1 VVPSRDACCARQDFT
16 RTGLHALGPQ
26 PDGTVASNV
35 TLTQKA
41 SEEPSLRRSVT
52 PWGSFSWGYS
62 DVGAD
67 IFVGLGLVLGA
78 AAGAS
83 NVAFLFAGLVY
94 VCIGLAYTELAAAYP
109 VAGGG
114 QYFVFRG
121 LGDIFGFIAGW
132 AVLLDFTIDIVLF
145 AWSCIDYLSKLVPIL
160 SFTAHPWVHFLV
172 VFGVIAGLAILN
184 IIGVRESSAFNELV
198 SGLDVV
204 SETSILF
211 FGFLFAFQPQ
221 LLIHTMQMSWPSP
234 FNLMNGVSLAIISF
248 VGLESISQA
257 AQETQRPAS
266 VIPRTSISLIL
277 TILIFALAYSN
288 LALGM
293 QPWHAIPPDAH
304 GHAQALWHYLGSEDN
319 NGAAVAVLA
328 SYVPYFGALAA
339 LYVPV
344 LGAILLLISSNSG
357 VFGSSRIAYA
367 MSGTQLLPSIFQ
379 RVHPKF
385 RTPVVSIASFCGV
398 AIVELIFASLPSLSP
413 AVRSAYTRLFRGEDG
428 ITFLGDLYAFG
439 AAASYSFV
447 FIALIALRLF
457 DSQSPRRF
465 KMPFNVP
472 FTFRGNRVEFPV
484 VAVIGFFGIVSILVF
499 TMITHEIGRVAGPLW
514 IIFGICGYLLYR
526 KRKGL
531 PVFHSQKRD
540 WRRAQINILQEAGEL
555 EMMDDYLI
563 NVRQMDERK
572 AAGLAK

>member
-1 VVPSRDACCARQDFT
+1 MAASV
-16 RTGLHALGPQ
+16 GPK
-26 PDGTVASNV
+26 TA
-35 TLTQKA
+35 TQ
-41 SEEPSLRRSVT
+41 SPSLRRSVT

-160 SFTAHPWVHFLV
+160 SFTVHPWVHFLV
-172 VFGVIAGLAILN
+172 VFGVIGGLALLN
-184 IIGVRESSAFNELV
+184 VIGVRESSAFNELV

-204 SETSILF
+204 SETAILF
-211 FGFLFAFQPQ
+211 FGFLFAFSPE
-221 LLIHTMQMSWPSP
+221 LLVHTMQTAWPTP
-234 FNLMNGVSLAIISF
+234 FALMNGVSLAIISF
-248 VGLESISQA
+248 VGLESIAQA

-266 VIPRTSISLIL
+266 VIPRTSVSLIL
-277 TILIFALAYSN
+277 TILIFALSYSN

-293 QPWHAIPPDAH
+293 HPWHPLPLDKD
-304 GHAQALWHYLGSEDN
+304 GHVQALWHYLGNEEN
-319 NGAAVAVLA
+319 NGAAVAVLS
-328 SYVPYFGALAA
+328 SYVPYWGALAA
-339 LYVPV
+339 TYVPI

-367 MSGTQLLPSIFQ
+367 MSGTQLLPSVFRQ
-379 RVHPKF
+379 VHPRF
-385 RTPVVSIASFCGV
+385 RTPVVSIVSFCGV
-398 AIVELIFASLPSLSP
+398 ALVELIFAALPSLWPGLKSTY
-413 AVRSAYTRLFRGEDG
+413 SELFRGEDG

-447 FIALIALRLF
+447 FLAVIALRLN
-457 DSQSPRRF
+457 DSASPRKF
-465 KMPFNVP
+465 KMPFNIP
-472 FTFRGNRVEFPV
+472 FTYKGNRVEFPV
-484 VAVIGFFGIVSILVF
+484 VAVIGFFGIVSILTF
-499 TMITHEIGRVAGPLW
+499 TMITHLIGRIAGPSW
-514 IIFGICGYLLYR
+514 IILGIIGYLVYR
-526 KRKGL
+526 KSRGL
-531 PVFHSQKRD
+531 PVFRSQPHD
-540 WRRAQINILQEAGEL
+540 WRKAQVNILQDAGEL
-555 EMMDDYLI
+555 ELMDEYLANI
-563 NVRQMDERK
+563 KAMDERK
-572 AAGLAK
+572 AARASAG

>member
-1 VVPSRDACCARQDFT
+1 VSASA
-16 RTGLHALGPQ
+16 AL
-26 PDGTVASNV
+26 A
-35 TLTQKA
+35 A
-41 SEEPSLRRSVT
+41 EEPSLRRAVT

-83 NVAFLFAGLVY
+83 NIAFLFAGLVY

-145 AWSCIDYLSKLVPIL
+145 AWSCIDYLSKLIPIL
-160 SFTAHPWVHFLV
+160 SFTAHPWVHFIV
-172 VFGVIAGLAILN
+172 VLTVITGLAVLN

-198 SGLDVV
+198 SGMDIV

-221 LLIHTMQMSWPSP
+221 LLVHTMQTAWPTP

-293 QPWHAIPPDAH
+293 QPWHPLPVDAH
-304 GHAQALWHYLGSEDN
+304 GHAQQLWHYLGNEEN

-367 MSGTQLLPSIFQ
+367 MSGTQLLPSAFQ
-379 RVHPKF
+379 RVHKKY
-385 RTPVVSIASFCGV
+385 RTPAVSISVFCGV
-398 AIVELIFASLPSLSP
+398 AIVELVFAALPSLSP
-413 AVRSAYTRLFRGEDG
+413 EVHGTYARLFRGEDG

-447 FIALIALRLF
+447 FIALISLRF
-457 DSQSPRRF
+457 NDSASPRRF

-472 FTFRGNRVEFPV
+472 LTYKGNRVEFPI
-484 VAVIGFFGIVSILVF
+484 VAVIGFLGIMSILVF
-499 TMITHEIGRVAGPLW
+499 TMITHEIGRIAGPSW
-514 IIFGICGYLLYR
+514 IILGTIGYLLYR
-526 KRKGL
+526 RRKRL
-531 PVFHSQKRD
+531 PVFRSQPHD
-540 WRRAQINILQEAGEL
+540 WRKAQVNILQSAGEL
-555 EMMDDYLI
+555 EMMDEYLANI
-563 NVRQMDERK
+563 RAMDERR
-572 AAGLAK
+572 AVHPIGPL

>member
-1 VVPSRDACCARQDFT
+1 MA
-16 RTGLHALGPQ
+16 
-26 PDGTVASNV
+26 ASV
-35 TLTQKA
+35 SPKTAT
-41 SEEPSLRRSVT
+41 EGPSLRRSVT

-145 AWSCIDYLSKLVPIL
+145 AWSCIDYLSKLIPIL
-160 SFTAHPWVHFLV
+160 SFTAHPWVHFVV
-172 VFGVIAGLAILN
+172 VFSVIGGLALLN
-184 IIGVRESSAFNELV
+184 VIGVRESSAFNELV

-204 SETSILF
+204 SETAILF
-211 FGFLFAFQPQ
+211 FGFLFAFSPE
-221 LLIHTMQMSWPSP
+221 LLVHTMQSAWPTP

-248 VGLESISQA
+248 VGLESIAQA

-293 QPWHAIPPDAH
+293 HPWHPLPLDKE
-304 GHAQALWHYLGSEDN
+304 GHVQALWHYLGSEEN

-328 SYVPYFGALAA
+328 SYVPYWGALAA
-339 LYVPV
+339 AYVPV

-367 MSGTQLLPSIFQ
+367 MSGTRLLPSVFR
-379 RVHPKF
+379 RVHPRF
-385 RTPVVSIASFCGV
+385 RTPVVSILSFCGV
-398 AIVELIFASLPSLSP
+398 ALIELIFASLPSLSP
-413 AVRSAYTRLFRGEDG
+413 NLKSTYAELFRGEDG

-447 FIALIALRLF
+447 FLAVIALRLN
-457 DSQSPRRF
+457 DSQTPRKF
-465 KMPFNVP
+465 KMPFNIP
-472 FTFRGNRVEFPV
+472 FTYKGNRVEFPV
-484 VAVIGFFGIVSILVF
+484 VAVIGFFGIASILTF
-499 TMITHEIGRVAGPLW
+499 TMITHLIGRIAGPSW
-514 IIFGICGYLLYR
+514 IILGLIGYLIYR
-526 KRKGL
+526 KSRGL
-531 PVFHSQKRD
+531 PVFRSQKHD
-540 WRRAQINILQEAGEL
+540 WRKAQINILQDAGEL
-555 EMMDDYLI
+555 ELMDEYLA
-563 NVRQMDERK
+563 NVKEMDERR
-572 AAGLAK
+572 AAKVSAR

>member
-1 VVPSRDACCARQDFT
+1 VAAS
-16 RTGLHALGPQ
+16 ALGQ
-26 PDGTVASNV
+26 RVV
-35 TLTQKA
+35 
-41 SEEPSLRRSVT
+41 EEPSLRRSVT
-52 PWGSFSWGYS
+52 PWGSFAWGYS

-83 NVAFLFAGLVY
+83 NVAFLFAGIVY

-145 AWSCIDYLSKLVPIL
+145 AWSCIDYLSKLIPVL
-160 SFTAHPWVHFLV
+160 SFVTHPWVHFCV
-172 VFGVIAGLAILN
+172 VLTVIGGLAALN
-184 IIGVRESSAFNELV
+184 IIGVRESSAFNEVV

-211 FGFLFAFQPQ
+211 FGFLFAFDPE
-221 LLIHTMQMSWPSP
+221 LLVHTMQIAWPST
-234 FNLMNGVSLAIISF
+234 FGLMNGVSLAIISF

-266 VIPRTSISLIL
+266 VIPRSSIGLIL

-293 QPWHAIPPDAH
+293 HPWHALPKDAL
-304 GHAQALWHYLGSEDN
+304 GHTQPLWQYLGNQDN

-339 LYVPV
+339 FYVPV

-367 MSGTQLLPSIFQ
+367 MSGAQLLPSLFQ
-379 RVHPKF
+379 RVHPRF
-385 RTPVVSIASFCGV
+385 RTPVVSIAAFCGV
-398 AIVELIFASLPSLSP
+398 GVVELVFASLPSLSP
-413 AVRSAYTRLFRGEDG
+413 AVKSVYAHFFRGENG

-447 FIALIALRLF
+447 FIALIALRLN
-457 DSQSPRRF
+457 DSQSPRKF

-472 FTFRGNRVEFPV
+472 FTYRGNRVEFPI
-484 VAVIGFFGIVSILVF
+484 VAVIGFLGIASILAF
-499 TMITHEIGRVAGPLW
+499 TMITHAIGRIAGPTW
-514 IIFGICGYLLYR
+514 IVCGIVGYMFYR
-526 KRKGL
+526 RYKQL
-531 PVFHSQKRD
+531 PVLRSQPHD
-540 WRRAQINILQEAGEL
+540 WRTAQISILRAAGEL
-555 EMMDDYLI
+555 ELMDEYLS
-563 NVRQMDERK
+563 NVTRMDER
-572 AAGLAK
+572 AAAPRPAS

>member
-1 VVPSRDACCARQDFT
+1 MATSVAT
-16 RTGLHALGPQ
+16 RA
-26 PDGTVASNV
+26 A
-35 TLTQKA
+35 
-41 SEEPSLRRSVT
+41 EEPSLRRSVT

-145 AWSCIDYLSKLVPIL
+145 AWSCIDYLSKLVPVL
-160 SFTAHPWVHFLV
+160 SFTAHPWVHFLTV
-172 VFGVIAGLAILN
+172 LGVICGLALLN

-211 FGFLFAFQPQ
+211 FGFLFAFDPG
-221 LLIHTMQMSWPSP
+221 LLVHTMKSAWPTP
-234 FNLMNGVSLAIISF
+234 FALMNGVSLAIISF

-293 QPWHAIPPDAH
+293 QPWHPLPKDAG
-304 GHAQALWHYLGSEDN
+304 GHSQALWHYLGSEDN

-339 LYVPV
+339 FYVPV

-367 MSGTQLLPSIFQ
+367 MSGTRLLPSLFQ
-379 RVHPKF
+379 KVHPRF
-385 RTPVVSIASFCGV
+385 RTPVVSISAFCGV
-398 AIVELIFASLPSLSP
+398 GVLELIFASLPSLDP
-413 AVRSAYTRLFRGEDG
+413 HLRAIYARLFRGEDG

-447 FIALIALRLF
+447 FIALIALRLN
-457 DSQSPRRF
+457 DPQSPRKF

-472 FTFRGNRVEFPV
+472 FTYRGNRVEFPI
-484 VAVIGFFGIVSILVF
+484 VAVIGFCGIVSILAF
-499 TMITHEIGRVAGPLW
+499 TMITHAIGRVAGPTW
-514 IIFGICGYLLYR
+514 IILGIIGYMVFR
-526 KRKGL
+526 RSRRL
-531 PVFHSQKRD
+531 PVLRSQPHD
-540 WRRAQINILQEAGEL
+540 WRKAQINILQEAGEL
-555 EMMDDYLI
+555 EL
-563 NVRQMDERK
+563 MDEYLANVK
-572 AAGLAK
+572 AMDARRAAAAPAHGP

>member
-1 VVPSRDACCARQDFT
+1 MAASV
-16 RTGLHALGPQ
+16 GP
-26 PDGTVASNV
+26 
-35 TLTQKA
+35 KA
-41 SEEPSLRRSVT
+41 ATEGPSLRRSVT

-160 SFTAHPWVHFLV
+160 SFTAHPWVHFIV
-172 VFGVIAGLAILN
+172 VFGVIGGLALLN
-184 IIGVRESSAFNELV
+184 VIGVRESSAFNELV
-198 SGLDVV
+198 SALDVV
-204 SETSILF
+204 SETAILF
-211 FGFLFAFQPQ
+211 FGFLFAFSPE
-221 LLIHTMQMSWPSP
+221 LLVHTMQTAWPTP

-248 VGLESISQA
+248 VGLESIAQA

-266 VIPRTSISLIL
+266 VIPRTSVSLIL

-293 QPWHAIPPDAH
+293 HPWHPLPLDKD
-304 GHAQALWHYLGSEDN
+304 GHVQALWHYLGNEEN
-319 NGAAVAVLA
+319 NGAAVAVLS
-328 SYVPYFGALAA
+328 SYVPYWGALAA
-339 LYVPV
+339 AYVPI

-367 MSGTQLLPSIFQ
+367 MSRTELLPSVFRQ
-379 RVHPKF
+379 VHPRF
-385 RTPVVSIASFCGV
+385 RTPVVSILAFCGV
-398 AIVELIFASLPSLSP
+398 ALIELIFAALPSLSP
-413 AVRSAYTRLFRGEDG
+413 NLKSLYSELFRGEDG

-447 FIALIALRLF
+447 FLAVIALRLN
-457 DSQSPRRF
+457 DSASPRKF
-465 KMPFNVP
+465 KMPFNIP
-472 FTFRGNRVEFPV
+472 FTYKGNRVEFPIIAV
-484 VAVIGFFGIVSILVF
+484 VGFFGIVSILTF
-499 TMITHEIGRVAGPLW
+499 TMITHLIGRIAGPSW
-514 IIFGICGYLLYR
+514 IILGLIGYLIYR
-526 KRKGL
+526 KSHGL
-531 PVFHSQKRD
+531 PVFRSQPHD
-540 WRRAQINILQEAGEL
+540 WRKAQVNILQDAGEL
-555 EMMDDYLI
+555 ELMDEYLANI
-563 NVRQMDERK
+563 KAMDERK
-572 AAGLAK
+572 AAMASAE